1 MVNTLTIGSYIV
13 IILLLVGIVLWIYR
27 RGKAEGASQ
36 QKAEDEEI
44 INEWLKE
51 NASDIYNGHI
61 GINAFRVSSDDAWGS
76 KDSGARVEIRV
87 VSDREADGAGNA
99 GGDSD

>member
-1 MVNTLTIGSYIV
+1 MNALTIGSYAAIALMG
-13 IILLLVGIVLWIYR
+13 ILVALWIYR

-61 GINAFRVSSDDAWGS
+61 GINAFRVSSDNAWGG
-76 KDSGARVEIRV
+76 KDTGARVEIGV
-87 VSDREADGAGNA
+87 VSDTRAHGERDK
-99 GGDSD
+99 GDNSG

>member
-1 MVNTLTIGSYIV
+1 MNALTIGSYAAIALMG
-13 IILLLVGIVLWIYR
+13 ILVALWIYR